1 MRRIVASRSKQSQ
14 SKESEMAEQIRSAER
29 MVKMFAEDASLLA
42 RLTTDPN
49 PIAVLQETASQAEA
63 KSEPAYR
70 ADKMLYRIAVIV
82 LGLLALLA
90 AIGSIGLVAAGKTTP
105 EVLVALGSTAV
116 GALVGLFAPSP
127 TGK

>member
-1 MRRIVASRSKQSQ
+1 
-14 SKESEMAEQIRSAER
+14 MAEQIRSANQ

-42 RLTTDPN
+42 RLKTDPN

-105 EVLVALGSTAV
+105 EVV
-116 GALVGLFAPSP
+116 GKDEARRPCHFRTNRLTIHESNEPLRIGL
-127 TGK
+127 